1 MHAVSLSASPFF
13 AALSS
18 SQMTDLAHICI
29 PPFGVVS
36 PVIYDM

>member
-1 MHAVSLSASPFF
+1 MQSLCLCLPFSL
-13 AALSS
+13 LSL